1 MQSVVF
7 FNKDDTYEERKRYLD
22 NLSEAV
28 RSSKDYTPEEDDEDD
43 IEHGSCISI
52 EEMMRFRRETGLEV
66 FLTSI
71 YKPNSINTAFRSIF
85 DVIQG
90 RQESIRSE
98 QAEEMMTPEENQH
111 GMEKPVND

>member
-7 FNKDDTYEERKRYLD
+7 FNKDDTYEDRRRYLD

-28 RSSKDYTPEEDDEDD
+28 KSSKDYTPEEDDEDD
-43 IEHGSCISI
+43 LEEGSYVSQ
-52 EEMMRFRRETGLEV
+52 EQMMRFRRETGLEV

-71 YKPNSINTAFRSIF
+71 YKPHTVNTAFYSIF

-90 RQESIRSE
+90 R
-98 QAEEMMTPEENQH
+98 
-111 GMEKPVND
+111 